1 MQVTVNKDNALWR
14 IVDGEAVLISA
25 ATSYY
30 YSLNRTGTF
39 VWNLLADGPL
49 TRDHIVSRVADHYGV
64 AAAAV
69 RDDVGALLDQLRA
82 EDLIVEE

>member
-1 MQVTVNKDNALWR
+1 MRLTVNRDNALWR

-49 TRDHIVSRVADHYGV
+49 TPDDLVRRVADHYGV